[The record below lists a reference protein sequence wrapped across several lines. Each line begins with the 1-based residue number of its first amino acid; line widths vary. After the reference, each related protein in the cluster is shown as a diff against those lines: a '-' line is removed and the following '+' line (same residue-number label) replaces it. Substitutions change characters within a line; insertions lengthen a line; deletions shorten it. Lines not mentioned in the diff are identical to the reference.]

1 MNIDSS
7 LSAKYSGG
15 ELRQFL
21 PADGKG
27 RFLYSGEIFP
37 GCSPDPDRGAGEERD
52 RPECT
57 NMVTAEDKFK
67 AIIPYQLK
75 RAVKYDR
82 RHIRTARRGEG
93 GID

>member
-1 MNIDSS
+1 
-7 LSAKYSGG
+7 
-15 ELRQFL
+15 
-21 PADGKG
+21 
-27 RFLYSGEIFP
+27 
-37 GCSPDPDRGAGEERD
+37 
-52 RPECT
+52 
-57 NMVTAEDKFK
+57 MVTVEDKFK